1 MICFKI
7 YYKPLKLDALSVL
20 YIYDF
25 FQDIPIDA
33 YFITWEMR
41 VSAPFSIE
49 HVQFCHQ
56 FEKIFQPEMSIH

>member
-41 VSAPFSIE
+41 VSAPNSIRLR
-49 HVQFCHQ
+49 HPGFA
-56 FEKIFQPEMSIH
+56 